1 MTETFQN
8 AHVVVTGV
16 AGFIGSHLAEVLLKK
31 GAFVIGVDNF
41 ISGQKSNLKHLADHE
56 NFTFV
61 EADVSSAPSSY
72 LSTFHQIDYIL
83 HFASPASPPRYQ
95 QYPRETYRV
104 NTVGT
109 DQLLEFLKERFPMAV
124 FLYAST
130 SEIYGDPQVHPQT
143 EDYWGNVNPNGVRSC
158 YDEAKRLGETIC
170 GVFER
175 NFDMDVRI
183 IRIFNTYGPRIDRED
198 GRVIPNFISQ
208 ALNHQPLTIY
218 GDGGQTRS
226 FCYVDDLVQAILAFA
241 VHSEGRG
248 KTINLGN
255 PVEMTMLEVI
265 KVLETLMGY
274 PLDLVYKDLPLD
286 DPTRRKPDITQAQKL
301 LNWTPATSLEDGLAK
316 TIAYFKETYTL

>member
-1 MTETFQN
+1 
-8 AHVVVTGV
+8 
-16 AGFIGSHLAEVLLKK
+16 
-31 GAFVIGVDNF
+31 
-41 ISGQKSNLKHLADHE
+41 
-56 NFTFV
+56 
-61 EADVSSAPSSY
+61 
-72 LSTFHQIDYIL
+72 
-83 HFASPASPPRYQ
+83 
-95 QYPRETYRV
+95 
-104 NTVGT
+104 
-109 DQLLEFLKERFPMAV
+109 MAV